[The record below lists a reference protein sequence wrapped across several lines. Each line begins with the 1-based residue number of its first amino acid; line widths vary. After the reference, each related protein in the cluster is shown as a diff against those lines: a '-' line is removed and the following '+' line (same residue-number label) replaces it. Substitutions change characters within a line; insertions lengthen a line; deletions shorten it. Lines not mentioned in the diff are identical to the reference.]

1 MSKDSKE
8 NATIGGLYENILAAG
23 IVTTGIEEAHPVDGD
38 AGSLA
43 RDAINQL
50 KEDIHNWVETGATE
64 EELREVLDRIH
75 EIENPEPPSGTGAT
89 LRVHGAEGPY
99 EDLPPEQQM

>member
-8 NATIGGLYENILAAG
+8 NAMIGGLYENIFQ
-23 IVTTGIEEAHPVDGD
+23 EAHPVDGD

-43 RDAINQL
+43 RDSINQL
-50 KEDIHNWVETGATE
+50 KEDIHNWVETNATE
-64 EELREVLDRIH
+64 EELREVIDRIH
-75 EIENPEPPSGTGAT
+75 EIENPPSLGGTEAT
-89 LRVHGAEGPY
+89 LRVHGAEGDY